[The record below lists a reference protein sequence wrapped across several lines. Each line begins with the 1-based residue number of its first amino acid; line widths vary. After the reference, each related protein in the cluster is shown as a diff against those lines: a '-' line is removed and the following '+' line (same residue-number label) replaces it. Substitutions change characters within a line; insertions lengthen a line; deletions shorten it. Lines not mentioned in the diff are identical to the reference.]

1 MEREW
6 STEYR
11 TSRISITPRHELH
24 TPEVRPALRKVLA
37 QVIEAEG
44 PVHEDLLVQ
53 RAREAWGVGRAGT
66 RIRDNVRQVALA
78 LVRSGLASAD
88 GSFFDVP
95 EQDELRARRPQ
106 AGETPRKV
114 TYIAPAERHL
124 ALYELAAEC
133 PGMSQDE
140 LIKQTC
146 EFFGWRR
153 VGKDIHDCLTADIAE
168 LSRLRRLEGGRGAG
182 QGGAVTC
189 FGGRLRGVG
198 SPAPDACGP
207 GERRLASPALR
218 AGQAR
223 ARPAAIHTA
232 RARSRSNRPGQSTRL
247 RSSGRPSSAARRRPE
262 SSRPTCRAVTTC
274 PRSPDA
280 TGDRH
285 DPACIALRRPG
296 INGHPGADATPA
308 GTMGRLRCR
317 RGKKS
322 GGPGAC
328 EARASRTPV
337 GGTRLRSGPPTGV
350 SVQGPVVQ

>member
-1 MEREW
+1 MRPESAPDGPFRRQETTLTAPPAQASPPHVEIEYERVPVDTDVEREW

-124 ALYELAAEC
+124 ALYELAAEY

-140 LIKQTC
+140 LIKETC

-168 LSRLRRLEGGRGAG
+168 LSRLRRLEGGE
-182 QGGAVTC
+182 
-189 FGGRLRGVG
+189 GRVR
-198 SPAPDACGP
+198 
-207 GERRLASPALR
+207 
-218 AGQAR
+218 
-223 ARPAAIHTA
+223 
-232 RARSRSNRPGQSTRL
+232 
-247 RSSGRPSSAARRRPE
+247 
-262 SSRPTCRAVTTC
+262 
-274 PRSPDA
+274 
-280 TGDRH
+280 
-285 DPACIALRRPG
+285 
-296 INGHPGADATPA
+296 
-308 GTMGRLRCR
+308 
-317 RGKKS
+317 
-322 GGPGAC
+322 
-328 EARASRTPV
+328 
-337 GGTRLRSGPPTGV
+337 
-350 SVQGPVVQ
+350 VVR